1 MTNLLFIDTLKV
13 NRYFM
18 KTAFPNI
25 KKEFIDTLQIN
36 IGYKC
41 NQACKHC
48 HVNSSPSRTEM
59 MSEEILNLIPKII
72 KKFNIKTLD
81 ITGGAPEMNPNFKK
95 LVLSLKNQNINII
108 DRCNLTIFFEKGYED
123 LPDFL
128 AENNVIITA
137 SLPCYEKENV
147 EKQRG
152 SGVFDK
158 SINAIKIL
166 NKLGYGINETGLQ
179 LNLVY
184 NPINPTLPPPQEK
197 LETDYKNILYEKY
210 NITFNNLYTITNMPI
225 NRYADFLKMT
235 GELEKYFEL
244 LANNFNQQNLK
255 NLMCKKTI
263 SVDWEGQIYDCDFN
277 QQLKLKSLNG
287 PKNLYELLNYSSPF
301 NYQIAAKSHCFA
313 CTAGA
318 GSSCGGSLS

>member
-18 KTAFPNI
+18 KTAFPSI

-244 LANNFNQQNLK
+244 LANNFNQKNLK

>member
-1 MTNLLFIDTLKV
+1 
-13 NRYFM
+13 M

-244 LANNFNQQNLK
+244 LANNFNQKNLK

-287 PKNLYELLNYSSPF
+287 PKNLDELLNYSSPF

>member
-13 NRYFM
+13 NRCFM
-18 KTAFPNI
+18 KTAFPDI

-244 LANNFNQQNLK
+244 LTNNFNQQNLK
-255 NLMCKKTI
+255 NLMCKKTL

-287 PKNLYELLNYSSPF
+287 PKNLYELLNYSSSF

>member
-1 MTNLLFIDTLKV
+1 
-13 NRYFM
+13 M
-18 KTAFPNI
+18 KTTFPKI
-25 KKEFIDTLQIN
+25 KKESIDTLQIN

-59 MSEEILNLIPKII
+59 MSEKILDLIPKII
-72 KKFNIKTLD
+72 NKFNIKTLD

-95 LVLSLKNQNINII
+95 LILSLKNQNINII

-123 LPDFL
+123 LPNFL
-128 AENNVIITA
+128 AENKVIITA

-166 NKLGYGINETGLQ
+166 NNLGYGKTDTGLV

-197 LETDYKNILYEKY
+197 LEDDYKKALYEKY

-255 NLMCKKTI
+255 NLMCKKTLSI
-263 SVDWEGQIYDCDFN
+263 DWEGQIYDCDFN
-277 QQLKLKSLNG
+277 QQLKLKSVSG
-287 PKNLYELLNYSSPF
+287 PKNLYELLDYASSF
-301 NYQIAAKSHCFA
+301 DYQIAAKNHCFA
-313 CTAGA
+313 CTAGS

>member
-1 MTNLLFIDTLKV
+1 
-13 NRYFM
+13 M
-18 KTAFPNI
+18 KTSFPNI
-25 KKEFIDTLQIN
+25 RKESIDTLQIN

-59 MSEEILNLIPKII
+59 MSEKILDLIPKII

-95 LVLSLKNQNINII
+95 LVLSLKNQDINII

-123 LPDFL
+123 LPNFL
-128 AENNVIITA
+128 AENKVIITA
-137 SLPCYEKENV
+137 SLPCYEKGNV

-166 NKLGYGINETGLQ
+166 NNLGYGKTNTELE

-184 NPINPTLPPPQEK
+184 NPINPTLPPAQDK
-197 LETDYKNILYEKY
+197 LEKDYKKVLFEKY
-210 NITFNNLYTITNMPI
+210 KITFNKLYTITNMPI

-244 LANNFNQQNLK
+244 LAKNFNQQNLK
-255 NLMCKKTI
+255 NLMCKKTLSI
-263 SVDWEGQIYDCDFN
+263 DWEGQIYDCDFN
-277 QQLKLKSLNG
+277 QQLKLKSESG
-287 PKNLYELLNYSSPF
+287 PKNLYELLNYSSSF
-301 NYQIAAKSHCFA
+301 NYPIAAKNHCFA

>member
-18 KTAFPNI
+18 KTSFPNI
-25 KKEFIDTLQIN
+25 IKESIDTLQIN

-59 MSEEILNLIPKII
+59 MSEKILDLIPKII

-95 LVLSLKNQNINII
+95 LVLSLKNHDINII

-123 LPDFL
+123 LPNFL
-128 AENNVIITA
+128 AENKVIITA

-147 EKQRG
+147 ENQRG

-166 NKLGYGINETGLQ
+166 NNLGYGKTNTELE

-184 NPINPTLPPPQEK
+184 NPINPTLPPAQDK
-197 LETDYKNILYEKY
+197 LEKDYKKVLFEKY
-210 NITFNNLYTITNMPI
+210 KITFNKLYTITNMPI

-244 LANNFNQQNLK
+244 LEKNFNQQNLK
-255 NLMCKKTI
+255 NLMCKKTLSI
-263 SVDWEGQIYDCDFN
+263 DWEGQIYDCDFN
-277 QQLKLKSLNG
+277 QQLKLKSESG
-287 PKNLYELLNYSSPF
+287 PKNLYELLNYSSSF
-301 NYQIAAKSHCFA
+301 NYPIAAKNHCFA

-318 GSSCGGSLS
+318 GSSCGGSLN

>member
-244 LANNFNQQNLK
+244 LANNFNQKNLK

>member
-1 MTNLLFIDTLKV
+1 
-13 NRYFM
+13 M
-18 KTAFPNI
+18 KTSFPNI
-25 KKEFIDTLQIN
+25 QKESIDTLQIN

-59 MSEEILNLIPKII
+59 MSEKILDLIPKII

-95 LVLSLKNQNINII
+95 LVLSLKNQDINII

-123 LPDFL
+123 LPNFL
-128 AENNVIITA
+128 AENKVIITA

-147 EKQRG
+147 ENQRG

-166 NKLGYGINETGLQ
+166 NNLGYGKTNTELE

-184 NPINPTLPPPQEK
+184 NPINPTLPPAQDK
-197 LETDYKNILYEKY
+197 LEKDYKKVLFEKY
-210 NITFNNLYTITNMPI
+210 KITFNKLYTITNMPI

-244 LANNFNQQNLK
+244 LAKNFNQQNLK
-255 NLMCKKTI
+255 NLMCKKTLSI
-263 SVDWEGQIYDCDFN
+263 DWEGQIYDCDFN
-277 QQLKLKSLNG
+277 QQLKLKSESG
-287 PKNLYELLNYSSPF
+287 PKNLYELLNYSSSF
-301 NYQIAAKSHCFA
+301 NYPIAAKNHCFA

>member
-1 MTNLLFIDTLKV
+1 
-13 NRYFM
+13 M

-25 KKEFIDTLQIN
+25 QKESIDTLQIN

-59 MSEEILNLIPKII
+59 MSEEILDLIPKII
-72 KKFNIKTLD
+72 NKFNIKTLD
-81 ITGGAPEMNPNFKK
+81 ITGGAPEMHPKFKK
-95 LVLSLKNQNINII
+95 LILNLTNQNIKII
-108 DRCNLTIFFEKGYED
+108 DRCNLTIFFEKGFED
-123 LPDFL
+123 LPNFL
-128 AENNVIITA
+128 AENRVIITA

-152 SGVFDK
+152 LGVFDK
-158 SINAIKIL
+158 SINAIKKL
-166 NKLGYGINETGLQ
+166 NALGYGKDDTGLQ

-184 NPINPTLPPPQEK
+184 NPINPTLPPPQER
-197 LETDYKNILYEKY
+197 LEIDYKKVLLEKF

-235 GELEKYFEL
+235 GELDNYFEL
-244 LANNFNQQNLK
+244 LTNNFNHQNLK
-255 NLMCKKTI
+255 NLMCKRTLSI
-263 SVDWEGQIYDCDFN
+263 DWEGQIYDCDFN
-277 QQLKLKSLNG
+277 QQLKLKSING
-287 PKNLYELLNYSSPF
+287 PKNLFELLNYSSSF
-301 NYQIAAKSHCFA
+301 DYQIAAKKHCFA

>member
-1 MTNLLFIDTLKV
+1 
-13 NRYFM
+13 M

-158 SINAIKIL
+158 SISAIKIL

-244 LANNFNQQNLK
+244 LANNFNQKNLK